1 MNPDIFIQGFLARLV
16 PIYHE
21 RVLGA
26 LRHFNF
32 EAYPQNAALAA
43 VGALLALVIW
53 YGVGVWLRRMPERVS
68 TEEQRAR
75 IEAMRS
81 TAREWLPWLL
91 ILSPTPLGGVVVM
104 PSTRPRWWQCA
115 WRPYPFHA
123 SRYLP
128 RSVSR
133 YHRWH
138 SRFHPR

>member
-1 MNPDIFIQGFLARLV
+1 MNPDIFIQAFLARLL

-75 IEAMRS
+75 IEAMRA

-91 ILSPTPLGGVVVM
+91 ILSPTPLGGMVVM
-104 PSTRPRWWQCA
+104 ASAFFRLTPTKVMAIAVASEIL
-115 WRPYPFHA
+115 WRAMPYL
-123 SRYLP
+123 R
-128 RSVSR
+128 
-133 YHRWH
+133 
-138 SRFHPR
+138 

>member
-68 TEEQRAR
+68 TDDQRAR
-75 IEAMRS
+75 IEAMRE

-91 ILSPTPLGGVVVM
+91 ILSPTLLGGIVVM
-104 PSTRPRWWQCA
+104 ASAFFRLRPA
-115 WRPYPFHA
+115 MVMAIVVASEILWRAMPYL
-123 SRYLP
+123 R
-128 RSVSR
+128 
-133 YHRWH
+133 
-138 SRFHPR
+138 

>member
-104 PSTRPRWWQCA
+104 ASAFFRLRPIMVMA
-115 WRPYPFHA
+115 
-123 SRYLP
+123 
-128 RSVSR
+128 
-133 YHRWH
+133 
-138 SRFHPR
+138 